1 MNSTNFFKMVN
12 FLQARNFVSSVFF
25 GMGADGV
32 EKLIR
37 DLNRLS
43 TSDMLSMIKM
53 RSKLSDQAFAD
64 AVKLFLD
71 SSENLSQATAK
82 QQRDIVMSL
91 GLQSV
96 YKMFSDESSVK
107 EIFAQASG
115 SERETHLLC
124 GLIQYYQEMVK
135 PEEWKSS
142 PEVMEFL
149 ADKFVKYPN
158 SCVNAMSP
166 KLVTFV
172 VDVYGLEIAASPDYT
187 NAREHDFSKL
197 IKALDYASEE
207 GIVDFF
213 TNSWVRI
220 ALRMDK
226 LQNLLLIQNKAT
238 LQTVVATV
246 GCSSANVERNLLF
259 NGCLPESSIRKNF
272 CFPQNFTMLM
282 DSFDKSKH
290 ESFSKLMAGFEKT
303 SIAELF
309 PEDYKRKYEYL
320 WEWVLTNRLPAEAI
334 KREKCS
340 EFEWSFLLADDKL
353 CRHYIAQNGEF
364 TDQDIA
370 TLLQLGKDNIIHE
383 YRNK

>member
-1 MNSTNFFKMVN
+1 MNSTNFFRMVH

-25 GMGADGV
+25 GMGAAGV
-32 EKLIR
+32 ENLIR

-43 TSDMLSMIKM
+43 TGDMLSMIKM

-64 AVKLFLD
+64 AVKLFLR
-71 SSENLSQATAK
+71 SSENLSQASTK

-96 YKMFSDESSVK
+96 YKMFADENSVK
-107 EIFAQASG
+107 EIFAQASKG
-115 SERETHLLC
+115 ERNTHLLD
-124 GLIQYYQEMVK
+124 GLISYYQEMVK
-135 PEEWKSS
+135 PERWKSS

-149 ADKFVKYPN
+149 ADAFVNYP
-158 SCVNAMSP
+158 SIHAYAMSP
-166 KLVTFV
+166 KLTTFV
-172 VDVYGLEIAASPDYT
+172 VDCYGLEIAASPDYT
-187 NAREHDFSKL
+187 KAHEYDFSRF
-197 IKALDYASEE
+197 INALDYASEQ

-213 TNSWVRI
+213 TNSPVRI
-220 ALRMDK
+220 TLKMDK

-246 GCSSANVERNLLF
+246 GCSSADVERNLLF
-259 NGCLPESSIRKNF
+259 NGGLPESSIKKNF

-290 ESFSKLMAGFEKT
+290 ESFSK

-309 PEDYKRKYEYL
+309 PEDYKRKYQYL

-334 KREKCS
+334 KHEKCS

-383 YRNK
+383 YRNKK